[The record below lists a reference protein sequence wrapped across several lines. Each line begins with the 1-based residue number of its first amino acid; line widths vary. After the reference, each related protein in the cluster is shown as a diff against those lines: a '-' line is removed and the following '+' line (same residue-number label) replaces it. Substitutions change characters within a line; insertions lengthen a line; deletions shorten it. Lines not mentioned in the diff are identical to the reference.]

1 MSKLIES
8 PIEQQ
13 MLEAMR
19 AVCWRGLVLVEGI
32 DLKRLRGIATADQ
45 DRRRV
50 FVVPQFKIGPYRA
63 DFMLASYLNPMYPT
77 VVCVECDGHDFHKAS
92 RDQQTRDIERDHWMK
107 GKLIETLRFSG
118 KQITRD
124 SYGCAQKA
132 IAAVTR
138 ESGQNRGF
146 ESPGEAMVRVLEAM
160 LHE

>member
-13 MLEAMR
+13 MLEALR
-19 AVCWRGLVLVEGI
+19 AVCWRDLVLIEGI
-32 DLKRLRGIATADQ
+32 DLKWLRAIATADQ
-45 DRRRV
+45 DQRRV

-77 VVCVECDGHDFHKAS
+77 VICVECDGQDYHKAT
-92 RDQQTRDIERDHWMK
+92 RAQQTRDIERDHWMR

-138 ESGQNRGF
+138 ENGPNRGF
-146 ESPGEAMVRVLEAM
+146 ENPGEEIVRALEAM
-160 LHE
+160 IA